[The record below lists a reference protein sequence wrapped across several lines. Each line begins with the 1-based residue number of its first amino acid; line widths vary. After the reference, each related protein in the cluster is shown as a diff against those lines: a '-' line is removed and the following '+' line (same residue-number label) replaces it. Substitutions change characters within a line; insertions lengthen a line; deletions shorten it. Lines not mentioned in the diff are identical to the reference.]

1 MWGANN
7 GTYIRNYIA
16 FAGKIMKV
24 LFDMGHPADVH
35 LFKYIMGN
43 LEKDGHEIKICVRE
57 RENIV
62 KRLLDLYGF
71 NYESLER
78 NVPGLFNKAV
88 TMFKNDYKL
97 LKISKK
103 FNPDVYVSLA
113 SPYSAQVSKIL
124 GRQSITFT
132 DSEPTGLMLAL
143 TMPFTD
149 VIITPSRF
157 TRDLGKKQI
166 RISGYKELA
175 YLHPNWF
182 EPKSDVLEAIGI
194 SRNDPYVILRFS
206 AFDASHDIG
215 IKGFSLED
223 KRRLVKELSKYATVF
238 ISSEISLPKDLEKY
252 SLDIPEHRMHDAL
265 YYASMLV
272 GDTQTSTTEA
282 ACLGTPAVRC
292 NSFVGQND
300 MSNFIELEETYGLIF
315 NYNTPEK
322 AIEKSIELIQRRG
335 LKEKWISKKEKLY
348 RDKID
353 VTAFMTWFIED
364 YPESLRVMEKDPS
377 YQERFK

>member
-1 MWGANN
+1 
-7 GTYIRNYIA
+7 
-16 FAGKIMKV
+16 MKV
-24 LFDMGHPADVH
+24 LFDIGHPADVH
-35 LFKYIMGN
+35 LFKYIIRN
-43 LEKDGHEIKICVRE
+43 LEKNHHEIKICVRE

-62 KRLLDLYGF
+62 KNLLEHYDF
-71 NYESLER
+71 NYENLEK
-78 NVPGLFNKAV
+78 NTPGLLNKAI

-97 LKISKK
+97 IKISKI
-103 FNPDVYVSLA
+103 FNPDIYVSLA
-113 SPYSAQVSKIL
+113 SPYSAQVSKLL
-124 GRQSITFT
+124 GRHSITFT

-149 VIITPSRF
+149 VIITPSGF
-157 TRDLGKKQI
+157 ARDLGKKQI

-182 EPKSDVLEAIGI
+182 KPKSDILKILGI
-194 SRNDPYVILRFS
+194 SKNEPYVILRFS

-223 KRRLVKELSKYATVF
+223 KRRLVKELGKYAKVF
-238 ISSEISLPKDLEKY
+238 ISSEVELPLDLEKY
-252 SLDIPEHRMHDAL
+252 CIDIPQNRMHDAL

-300 MSNFIELEETYGLIF
+300 MSNFIELETMYGLIF
-315 NYNTPEK
+315 NYNIPEK
-322 AIEKSIELIQRRG
+322 AMEKSIELIQQHDI
-335 LKEKWISKKEKLY
+335 KEKWVNKKEKLY
-348 RDKID
+348 NEKID
-353 VTAFMTWFIED
+353 MTAFLTWFIED
-364 YPESLRVMEKDPS
+364 YPESLRMIKENPS
-377 YQERFK
+377 FQERFK

>member
-1 MWGANN
+1 M
-7 GTYIRNYIA
+7 
-16 FAGKIMKV
+16 KI

-35 LFKYIMGN
+35 LFKYIIRN
-43 LEKDGHEIKICVRE
+43 LEMGGHETKICVRE

-62 KRLLDLYGF
+62 KRLLDIYAF
-71 NYESLER
+71 DYECLEK
-78 NVPGLFNKAV
+78 NVPGLFNKAI

-97 LKISKK
+97 LNISRK
-103 FNPDVYVSLA
+103 FNPDIYVSLA

-124 GRQSITFT
+124 RRRSITFT

-149 VIITPSRF
+149 VIITPSGF

-182 EPKSDVLEAIGI
+182 EPRSDVFEALSI
-194 SRNDPYVILRFS
+194 SRDDPYVILRFS

-223 KRRLVKELSKYATVF
+223 KRRLVKELSEYATVF
-238 ISSEISLPKDLEKY
+238 ISSEISLPKDLENY
-252 SLDIPEHRMHDAL
+252 CLDIPQHRMHDAL

-282 ACLGTPAVRC
+282 ACLGTPAIRC

-300 MSNFIELEETYGLIF
+300 MSNFIELEEKYGLIF
-315 NYNTPEK
+315 NYNTSEK
-322 AIEKSIELIQRRG
+322 AIERSIELIQQRG
-335 LKEKWISKKEKLY
+335 LKEEWIFKKERLY
-348 RDKID
+348 KDKID
-353 VTAFMTWFIED
+353 VTAFMTWFIEN
-364 YPESLRVMEKDPS
+364 YPGSLRAMENDPS

>member
-1 MWGANN
+1 
-7 GTYIRNYIA
+7 
-16 FAGKIMKV
+16 MKV

-35 LFKYIMGN
+35 LFKYIIKN
-43 LEKDGHEIKICVRE
+43 LEKKGHDIKICVRE

-62 KRLLDLYGF
+62 KKLLDIYGF
-71 NYESLER
+71 KYESLE
-78 NVPGLFNKAV
+78 NNAPGLFNKAI

-103 FNPDVYVSLA
+103 FGPDIYVSLA

-149 VIITPSRF
+149 VIITPIGF
-157 TRDLGKKQI
+157 TRRLGKKQI

-182 EPKSDVLEAIGI
+182 KPRSDILESLDISGSEPYA
-194 SRNDPYVILRFS
+194 ILRFS

-223 KRRLVKELSKYATVF
+223 KRRLVKELSKYATIF
-238 ISSEISLPKDLEKY
+238 ISSEVGLPKDLEKY
-252 SLDIPEHRMHDAL
+252 NLDIPQHRMHDAL
-265 YYASMLV
+265 YYASLLV

-282 ACLGTPAVRC
+282 ACIGTPAIRC

-300 MSNFIELEETYGLIF
+300 MSNFIELEKTYGLIF
-315 NYNTPEK
+315 NYNTSEK
-322 AIEKSIELIQRRG
+322 AIEKSIELIQQRD
-335 LKEKWISKKEKLY
+335 LKDKWIIKKEKLY
-348 RDKID
+348 KDKID
-353 VTAFMTWFIED
+353 VTAFMTWFIEY
-364 YPESLRVMEKDPS
+364 YPESLKVTEKDPY
-377 YQERFK
+377 YQEQFK